1 MSIRKI
7 NYRPNPVTAVLV
19 VVARAAIGEVH
30 VPRVAL
36 AVLSTGPIPRRGE
49 GRCRN
54 ISECFV

>member
-7 NYRPNPVTAVLV
+7 NYRPNPVTIVLDV
-19 VVARAAIGEVH
+19 TVHAAIGEALE
-30 VPRVAL
+30 PCADL
-36 AVLSTGPIPRRGE
+36 AVLGTGPIPRRGE

>member
-49 GRCRN
+49 GDA
-54 ISECFV
+54 ET